1 MSLHTFI
8 ERTPWMLSMLKKL
21 VETESPSHD
30 KIAVDA
36 VSRVVADE
44 CRRLGAKV
52 DIIPSPKAG
61 DMVMARFDAHLP
73 QGDDRQ
79 KPAILL
85 LHHMDTVFPL
95 GTLAKMPFYT
105 KDDKTYGPG
114 VLDMKGGVVVS
125 LAAIDELQKT
135 GKMPGC
141 PVIALFTS
149 DEEIGSENSRDIIEA
164 YARQSMLVL
173 VLESGMLD
181 GAVKVWRKGVGD
193 YTVTVKGRAAHAGGA
208 HQEGRNA
215 IEEMAHQVL
224 AIQKLTDYEKGT
236 TLNVGVI
243 HGGFAA
249 NVVPDEC
256 VAEIDFRVLDP
267 AEAGRVDA
275 ALRALKPVLEGTT
288 IEVTGGLNRPP
299 MPFDTVMQTTLE
311 RARQIAASIGMEL
324 KWVGTGGASDAN
336 FVAPLGIP
344 VLDGLGPCG
353 EGYHSER
360 EYILTAS
367 LAERAELVAALLSQW

>member
-1 MSLHTFI
+1 MTAHPFTSHI
-8 ERTPWMLSMLKKL
+8 PGMLALLEKL
-21 VETESPSHD
+21 VTTESPSHD
-30 KIAVDA
+30 KPAVDSM
-36 VSRVVADE
+36 SRIMADE
-44 CRRLGAKV
+44 CRRLGAEV
-52 DIIPSPKAG
+52 EVIPSATTG
-61 DMVMARFDAHLP
+61 DMVAARFVAHLP
-73 QGDDRQ
+73 QAEREA
-79 KPAILL
+79 PAILL

-105 KDDKTYGPG
+105 KEDKTYGPG
-114 VLDMKGGVVVS
+114 VLDMKGGAVVS

-149 DEEIGSENSRDIIEA
+149 DEEIGSESSRELIET
-164 YARQSMLVL
+164 YAKKSRLVL
-173 VLESGMLD
+173 VLESGMVD

-193 YTVTVKGRAAHAGGA
+193 YIVKVKGRASHAGGA

-243 HGGFAA
+243 RGGFAA

-256 VAEIDFRVLDP
+256 EVEVDFRVLDP

-275 ALRALKPVLEGTT
+275 ALRALKPVLQGTS
-288 IEVTGGLNRPP
+288 IEVRGGLNRPP
-299 MPFDTVMQTTLE
+299 MPFDALMEATLD
-311 RARQIAASIGMEL
+311 RAVQIAAGIGMEL
-324 KWVGTGGASDAN
+324 KSTGTGGASDAN

-344 VLDGLGPCG
+344 VLDGMGPCG

-360 EYILTAS
+360 EYIFTAS
-367 LAERAELVAALLSQW
+367 LTERAELVAALVSQW